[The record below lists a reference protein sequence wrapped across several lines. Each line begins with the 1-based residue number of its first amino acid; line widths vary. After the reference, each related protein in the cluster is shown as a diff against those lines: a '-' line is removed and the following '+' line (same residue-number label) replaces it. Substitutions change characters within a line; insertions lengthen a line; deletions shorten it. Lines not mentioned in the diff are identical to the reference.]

1 MLRFSC
7 AVRSTKDRCVVVA
20 ISIHRNKTYMNA
32 EVEAHSAKATANRA
46 KIIVAKEYEVKLWA

>member
-1 MLRFSC
+1 MHKEAPKIELAF
-7 AVRSTKDRCVVVA
+7 A

-32 EVEAHSAKATANRA
+32 EVEAHSAKARANRA